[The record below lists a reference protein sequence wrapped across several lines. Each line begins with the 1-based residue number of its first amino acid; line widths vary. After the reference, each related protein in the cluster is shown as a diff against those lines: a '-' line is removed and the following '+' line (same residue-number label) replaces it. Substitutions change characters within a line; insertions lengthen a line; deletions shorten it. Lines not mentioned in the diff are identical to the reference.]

1 MKDLRA
7 RVEQLESQA
16 RKPVVQDKADLV
28 LVALQLF
35 LRAHIGFRAV
45 SRVLALLSGFL
56 GIRKAPCPQTVV
68 NWVTR
73 LSMARIRSAST
84 LKGSPMPR
92 APFCNGLVWMIDAS
106 IGLGS
111 GKILAVVAV
120 DAHHHQHVRGAPGFR
135 HVHCL
140 AVSVAGSWTGES
152 VARLLRRLVAVMGR
166 PAAYLKD
173 GGADLRKAVRL
184 LDEEGL
190 GSPAIADIS
199 HEIANILKWWYHD
212 HPRFESF
219 LSACGHVSGK
229 IKQTILACLA
239 PPKIQ
244 TKARFMNL
252 HRLVAWAD
260 RLLKLSPVGRA
271 KKGSVLEKLRA
282 CLDSLPEHRAFVE
295 RFRKDAEAL
304 LACQKIL
311 KNEGLG
317 HDTAAQCRPIIE
329 RMATADIRREFNN
342 YLQEQLRTA
351 VQLGLDKT
359 GMPIASDQ
367 IESLFGVAKQHGMG
381 AVKDADRIALRLPA
395 LCGDP
400 TRAEAERVLQIGV
413 AEQNELTRHFSS
425 LTKLRRQ
432 VLPRPE
438 RLEMLE
444 TARRDAHVE
453 LVPGAEN
460 RSNIENSEAI
470 TDDYDDRAG
479 PVAELQSEAC
489 CPSNACFTEHA

>member
-1 MKDLRA
+1 MER
-7 RVEQLESQA
+7 LESQA
-16 RKPVVQDKADLV
+16 QKPVVQGKADLV

-35 LRAHIGFRAV
+35 LQAHIGFRAV
-45 SRVLALLSGFL
+45 SRVLALLTRFL

-73 LSMARIRSAST
+73 LSMARIRSASK
-84 LKGSPMPR
+84 LKGLPMTR

-120 DAHHHQHVRGAPGFR
+120 DAHRHRLARGAPGFR

-152 VARLLRRLVAVMGR
+152 VAHLLRRLVAVMGR

-190 GSPAIADIS
+190 GSPAIADI
-199 HEIANILKWWYHD
+199 LKWWYHD

-219 LSACGHVSGK
+219 LSACGRVSGK

-260 RLLKLSPVGRA
+260 RLLKLSPAGRA
-271 KKGSVLEKLRA
+271 KKGSVLEKLRT
-282 CLDSLPEHRAFVE
+282 CLDSLPEHRAFIE
-295 RFRKDAEAL
+295 RFRKDPEAL

-311 KNEGLG
+311 KNEGLR
-317 HDTAAQCRPIIE
+317 HDTLAQCRPFIE
-329 RMATADIRREFNN
+329 RMPTADIRREFNN
-342 YLQEQLRTA
+342 YLQEQLRIA
-351 VQLGLDKT
+351 VRLGLDET

-367 IESLFGVAKQHGMG
+367 IESLFGVAKRHGMG

-413 AEQNELTRHFSS
+413 AEQDQLTRRTSS
-425 LTKLRRQ
+425 LTKQRRQ
-432 VLPRPE
+432 VLPHPE
-438 RLEMLE
+438 RLEMLQK
-444 TARRDAHVE
+444 ARRDAHVE
-453 LVPGAEN
+453 LIPGAKN
-460 RSNIENSEAI
+460 RSNNENSAAV
-470 TDDYDDRAG
+470 TDTYDDRAG
-479 PVAELQSEAC
+479 PAAGLRNEARG
-489 CPSNACFTEHA
+489 A